1 MKLSSRERFLIG
13 VLFTIIIWAVALEVF
28 IWPGRAEY
36 RKSVELMESGN
47 QEREEM
53 EFYLSHYEEL
63 EQKLKE
69 WESLRNDIFMDRS
82 LQDMAA
88 RAGVSIRRMSIGGA
102 AAAEISYDTQTYDA
116 QSDDPEE
123 SGKPAVESGPAG
135 RTVKESVITMEIE
148 CPDPKGVMTFA
159 DEIYRE
165 QKSVLVSF
173 MDVEAVYESGEDGQE
188 TYQGMKASCPG
199 SRDWNSL
206 IITSAPWPAKGRE
219 SLPEKPLQWS
229 LAWKKRTES
238 GKYLNSMKSLN
249 RRRIQATI

>member
-69 WESLRNDIFMDRS
+69 WERLRNTEDFFYRDIDDIFMDRS

-102 AAAEISYDTQTYDA
+102 AAAEISYDTQ
-116 QSDDPEE
+116 
-123 SGKPAVESGPAG
+123 SGPAG

-188 TYQGMKASCPG
+188 TYQGMKG
-199 SRDWNSL
+199 IVEVRYYYEE
-206 IITSAPWPAKGRE
+206 IG
-219 SLPEKPLQWS
+219 
-229 LAWKKRTES
+229 
-238 GKYLNSMKSLN
+238 
-249 RRRIQATI
+249 

>member
-28 IWPGRAEY
+28 IWPCRAGY
-36 RKSVELMESGN
+36 RKSMELMESGN

-63 EQKLKE
+63 EQKLKTE
-69 WESLRNDIFMDRS
+69 HIAVKIDDIFMDRS

-135 RTVKESVITMEIE
+135 RMVKESVITMEIE

-188 TYQGMKASCPG
+188 TYQGMKG
-199 SRDWNSL
+199 IVEVRYYYEE
-206 IITSAPWPAKGRE
+206 IG
-219 SLPEKPLQWS
+219 
-229 LAWKKRTES
+229 
-238 GKYLNSMKSLN
+238 
-249 RRRIQATI
+249 

>member
-28 IWPGRAEY
+28 IWPCRAGY
-36 RKSVELMESGN
+36 RKSMELMESGN

-69 WESLRNDIFMDRS
+69 WERLRNTEDFFYRDIDDIFMDRS

-116 QSDDPEE
+116 QSDG
-123 SGKPAVESGPAG
+123 GKREAGRGKRASRQDGKGISHYHGNRMSGP
-135 RTVKESVITMEIE
+135 
-148 CPDPKGVMTFA
+148 KGC
-159 DEIYRE
+159 D
-165 QKSVLVSF
+165 
-173 MDVEAVYESGEDGQE
+173 DV
-188 TYQGMKASCPG
+188 C
-199 SRDWNSL
+199 R
-206 IITSAPWPAKGRE
+206 
-219 SLPEKPLQWS
+219 
-229 LAWKKRTES
+229 
-238 GKYLNSMKSLN
+238 
-249 RRRIQATI
+249 

>member
-1 MKLSSRERFLIG
+1 
-13 VLFTIIIWAVALEVF
+13 
-28 IWPGRAEY
+28 
-36 RKSVELMESGN
+36 MESGN

-69 WESLRNDIFMDRS
+69 WESLRNTEDFFYRDIDDIFMDRS

-188 TYQGMKASCPG
+188 TYQGMKG
-199 SRDWNSL
+199 IVEVRYYYEE
-206 IITSAPWPAKGRE
+206 IG
-219 SLPEKPLQWS
+219 
-229 LAWKKRTES
+229 
-238 GKYLNSMKSLN
+238 
-249 RRRIQATI
+249 